1 MPSTITGLLR
11 RSALV
16 AVACGV
22 MVGSV
27 QAASAL
33 WFEDMPLSSAGG
45 GGGFSVPE
53 PALFALL
60 MLAGIVGLCATM
72 RRPNPTD
79 GDSAE

>member
-1 MPSTITGLLR
+1 MPSQIMGLLR

-16 AVACGV
+16 AAACVV

-33 WFEDMPLSSAGG
+33 WFDDIALRGATGPGLSI
-45 GGGFSVPE
+45 PE

-60 MLAGIVGLCATM
+60 MLAGIAGLCATM
-72 RRPNPTD
+72 RRTNPAD
-79 GDSAE
+79 HDAAE